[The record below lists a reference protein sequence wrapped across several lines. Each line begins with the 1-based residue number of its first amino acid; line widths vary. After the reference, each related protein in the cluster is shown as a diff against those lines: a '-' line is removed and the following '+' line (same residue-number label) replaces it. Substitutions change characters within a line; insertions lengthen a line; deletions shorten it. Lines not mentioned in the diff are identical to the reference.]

1 MGATA
6 PFPSEIRTPA
16 PALLIATTAET
27 LAHLQDA
34 LSTIQD

>member
-6 PFPSEIRTPA
+6 PFTPEIRTPA
-16 PALLIATTAET
+16 PALLIASNENT
-27 LAHLQDA
+27 LAHLRDA